1 MKDEERIEQ
10 RDTSDVVAGSAQRNL
25 TTVLL
30 NDVNTVTTTVVSAV
44 GGAYAIKKIL
54 GGKPDGGDGGKGDDP
69 GPPEAP

>member
-1 MKDEERIEQ
+1 MKDEERIER

-54 GGKPDGGDGGKGDDP
+54 GGKPDGGKGDDP